1 MITVQSVEFIPKLV
15 LWKTWQQEEEVEKAL
30 NATAQLEPCLEI
42 IYVKKDMSEMGLYVF
57 RKSTWKDLQW
67 WIDFAF

>member
-1 MITVQSVEFIPKLV
+1 MKAVQTVEFIPNPF

-42 IYVKKDMSEMGLYVF
+42 IRMKKDLSEVKLYIF
-57 RKSTWKDLQW
+57 RKSPWKDL
-67 WIDFAF
+67 